1 MLNKKFLGREQG
13 AGRPVADSDE
23 DNDEGEEVAEAAGEA
38 EAEEVCEVVEDDVE
52 HDVEEESDNDEE
64 EVVDIVG
71 VDIVECP
78 VLVGLSVPPHP
89 HGVDHVHGSDSHP
102 LGMLSVCDR

>member
-64 EVVDIVG
+64 EEEVDIVG

-78 VLVGLSVPPHP
+78 VPVGLSVPPHP
-89 HGVDHVHGSDSHP
+89 ADVGNHIS
-102 LGMLSVCDR
+102 